1 MLAEKN
7 LKVGVVGGSGTLG
20 SALIKTI
27 PGAVTISR
35 NENSSQLRVSFDITF
50 VCAPSG
56 LKWFANQNPNQDLI
70 EVKNLIYLLEKM
82 KSGRFILFSTID
94 AIDAEVNSTNYY
106 GAHRKQL
113 EEYIL
118 KNKRGSIIRLGALV
132 APFMKKNFLFDIKEK
147 NTQYYPNFRSR
158 FQFSNLFVWNDLV
171 RLILNQDFLVFNYF
185 SKSLSLEFLLE
196 DLSSDILLN
205 TKQKIVNYEYDN
217 SNDNEYLDSFN
228 LKFNSDKKCHEIIK
242 GYMEI

>member
-27 PGAVTISR
+27 PEAIKISR
-35 NENSSQLRVSFDITF
+35 DENSSRLRDSFDVTF
-50 VCAPSG
+50 ICAPSG
-56 LKWFANQNPNQDLI
+56 LKWFANQNPNQDLH
-70 EVKNLIYLLEKM
+70 EVENLILLIEKI
-82 KSGRFILFSTID
+82 KSDRFILFSTID

-106 GAHRKQL
+106 GLHRKQL

-147 NTQYYPNFRSR
+147 NIQFYPNIRSR
-158 FQFSNLFVWNDLV
+158 FQFSNLFVWSDLV
-171 RLILNQDFLVFNYF
+171 RLVLNQDFLVFNYF
-185 SKSLSLEFLLE
+185 SKSLSLGFLLE
-196 DLSSDILLN
+196 ELRGDIFSN

-217 SNDNEYLDSFN
+217 SNNNEHLAAFN
-228 LKFNSDKKCHEIIK
+228 LKFNSDEKCHEIIK